1 MFLQSAIL
9 QSAILQ
15 TAILKSAILITNGDY
30 NAVVPRIPG
39 SGRYAE
45 SPDIAELLRLRE
57 IQPDLAVAIDLQ
69 IELVRLERRV
79 RGRVPLPSITFDP
92 AKVRER
98 LTAGQPLLSFADI
111 PVNWTD
117 FRYLFRSVAELMWR
131 HESLDEV
138 DYRRTESLAREGNQV
153 EPLVTRWF
161 ASAIEP
167 GPAAPPEESALE
179 PLVQIALR
187 PFLARCAEACS
198 RFDFSP
204 WTRGCCPLCAGEPE
218 FAVITPAAERLLA
231 CGRCTTRW
239 RFDAMACPFCL
250 NDDRRRITSFASRDG
265 LYRIAACDGC
275 QRYIKAFDARRASRP
290 FMLEVD
296 TIATLPL
303 DAAAMQ
309 RGYKS

>member
-1 MFLQSAIL
+1 M
-9 QSAILQ
+9 
-15 TAILKSAILITNGDY
+15 
-30 NAVVPRIPG
+30 PRIPG
-39 SGRYAE
+39 SGRHAE

-57 IQPDLAVAIDLQ
+57 TQPDLASAIDLQ

-79 RGRVPLPSITFDP
+79 RGRVPLPSVTLDP
-92 AKVRER
+92 AMARER
-98 LTAGQPLLSFADI
+98 LTAGQPLLRFSDI
-111 PVNWTD
+111 PIDWTD
-117 FRYLFRSVAELMWR
+117 FRYLFRSVAELMRR
-131 HESLDEV
+131 HESLDEA
-138 DYRRTESLAREGNQV
+138 DYRRTASLAREGNQI

-161 ASAIEP
+161 TAAIEP
-167 GPAAPPEESALE
+167 GSAVPPPEEAALE

-204 WTRGCCPLCAGEPE
+204 WTRGRCPLCGGEPE

-239 RFDAMACPFCL
+239 RFDTMACPFCS
-250 NDDRRRITSFASRDG
+250 NDDRSRITSFASRDG
-265 LYRIAACDGC
+265 LYRIAACDCC
-275 QRYIKAFDARRASRP
+275 QRYIKAFDARSASRP

-309 RGYKS
+309 RGYKG